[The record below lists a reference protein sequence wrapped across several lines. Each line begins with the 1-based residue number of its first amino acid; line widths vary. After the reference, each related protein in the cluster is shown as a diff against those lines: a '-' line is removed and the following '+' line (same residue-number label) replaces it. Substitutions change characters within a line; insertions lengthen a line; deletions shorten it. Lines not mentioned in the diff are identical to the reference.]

1 MVSSSRKKNKGKD
14 RKAKKVQI
22 EKENAH
28 TLWKGLA
35 TSTVIENSVYRGV
48 KTITCNHGCGELP
61 RDLDHPVS
69 SFMKD
74 FTNHWSQAKAG
85 TSILEIITPQ
95 FQTHR
100 QVLNDESYRE
110 MVVKIMIRIGTNML
124 LSKELCDGDTVGQ
137 ALTLAKVIAILEYY
151 DDGMDSFETINR
163 SRKVA
168 TKKRD
173 LDTTV
178 SSGRRDALKF
188 YSKRTACSCLKGMHQ
203 EARKS
208 IAKRGRCHHC
218 MKEKERVALSVCS
231 KCMIAQYCSKDCQVA
246 SLPRHKS
253 NCDVFFT
260 THKQQVVEKN
270 AV

>member
-85 TSILEIITPQ
+85 TSILEIITSP

-100 QVLNDESYRE
+100 QVFNDNRYRE
-110 MVVKIMIRIGTNML
+110 MALAILIRIGTNML
-124 LSKELCDGDTVGQ
+124 LSKELCGGDTVGQ
-137 ALTLAKVIAILEYY
+137 LMEASRVTC
-151 DDGMDSFETINR
+151 DCDSIHSFIP
-163 SRKVA
+163 S
-168 TKKRD
+168 
-173 LDTTV
+173 
-178 SSGRRDALKF
+178 
-188 YSKRTACSCLKGMHQ
+188 
-203 EARKS
+203 
-208 IAKRGRCHHC
+208 
-218 MKEKERVALSVCS
+218 
-231 KCMIAQYCSKDCQVA
+231 
-246 SLPRHKS
+246 
-253 NCDVFFT
+253 
-260 THKQQVVEKN
+260 
-270 AV
+270 